1 MNLTSVI
8 LRTFSSYAEN
18 VFILYNV
25 NKHVDILY
33 VTSLVHVETSHFGNH
48 SNNFKFK
55 RKGACSRFTLFRNS
69 LFCYDKVPQQ
79 AKGKSVLESV
89 KKIIKE
95 KLGDIK
101 EKRASFF
108 QEIQFLLKGVE
119 MGEEILRVL
128 KIVCVMG
135 LVLFSILLAGK
146 TIQYITKEKTQVL
159 GTNQMKQNKIKTD
172 ADHKNPNIEEQYSK
186 FVKQVENLIQEN
198 ELKREKNL
206 TGDISKSAKNGQDGK
221 NGNDGNDGVDGKD
234 GKSAYL
240 QAVEAGYTGTEEEFT
255 RTIISAENRIKVVE
269 NGIQNV
275 TDSIHDTNNHIKT
288 TNDILNDHINQMQ
301 QTIGNMHENFQ
312 NGCNIISAAITA
324 KGVDTPPNSTPDT
337 MAEHIGRLAEAH
349 YKQGY
354 VDGAASMENVDVEY
368 EYHYHDGNEQSG
380 GACFTDALYHTHDS
394 QSCFGIC
401 TNKSLNYVKD
411 YYDGNHD
418 HRYVYKCS
426 VCGFEYGSYGS
437 EGDRYSRIHV
447 SASPICGMPEN
458 QVLGYQCTCGMSDG
472 QIISAKIIY

>member
-1 MNLTSVI
+1 M
-8 LRTFSSYAEN
+8 
-18 VFILYNV
+18 
-25 NKHVDILY
+25 
-33 VTSLVHVETSHFGNH
+33 
-48 SNNFKFK
+48 
-55 RKGACSRFTLFRNS
+55 
-69 LFCYDKVPQQ
+69 
-79 AKGKSVLESV
+79 LESV

-135 LVLFSILLAGK
+135 LVLFSILLVGK

-221 NGNDGNDGVDGKD
+221 NGNDGKSGTNGEKGETGKSGKDGIDGKNGLKGSDGEDGKNGVDGKD

-288 TNDILNDHINQMQ
+288 TNDMLNDHINQMQ

-324 KGVDTPPNSTPDT
+324 KGVDTPPNSTPGT

-354 VDGAASMENVDVEY
+354 VDGAASMENADVEY

-380 GACFTDALYHTHDS
+380 GTCFTDALYHTHDS

-401 TNKSLNYVKD
+401 TNKNLNYVKD

-418 HRYVYKCS
+418 HKYVYECS

-472 QIISAKIIY
+472 QIISATIIY